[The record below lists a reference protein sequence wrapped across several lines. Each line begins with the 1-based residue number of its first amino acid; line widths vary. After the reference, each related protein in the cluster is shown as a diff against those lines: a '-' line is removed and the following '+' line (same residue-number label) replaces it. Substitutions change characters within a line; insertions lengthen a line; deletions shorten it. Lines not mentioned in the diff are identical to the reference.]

1 MLKKIN
7 FKRCLPVILIMAGL
21 NASAQTKV
29 ATGFLLQNEQQLS
42 ILKKQYNSGDTT
54 ITREVDILLADADKA
69 LTAGPYSVTLHK
81 TKVAPSDNPHDYMS
95 QAPYWWPDP
104 SKPDGK
110 PYIRKDGERNPEI
123 RLLHDDSQL
132 HELCESVKKLSF
144 AYYFTGNEKYAQKA
158 ASLMSTWF
166 IDADTKM
173 APNFNYAQYVP
184 GVNDGRGTG
193 IIESRALANI
203 PDALAMMA
211 DSKSITDNTRAGVKQ
226 WFSEYLKWLLTSK
239 NGNDERGAKN
249 NHGTFYD
256 MQVADFALFCGEDN
270 VAREAIQNRT
280 IARMDVQFTT
290 DGKQPLELER
300 TKSWGYSNM
309 NLSGWCMLA
318 TLADHLD
325 IDLWHTEKDGR
336 GIKKCIEWLMPYIL
350 KQKVWPYKQIEPM
363 GYSEMLDICSLAEGK
378 YPDVDLKMVF
388 KIYPQPTPWM

>member
-1 MLKKIN
+1 MLKKTN
-7 FKRCLPVILIMAGL
+7 LKQFLPVILIMASL

-42 ILKKQYNSGDTT
+42 ILKKQYNAGDTT
-54 ITREVDILLADADKA
+54 ITREVNTLLADANKA
-69 LTAGPYSVTLHK
+69 LSAGPYSVTLHK
-81 TKVAPSDNPHDYMS
+81 TKLAPSGNPHDYIS

-132 HELCESVKKLSF
+132 NELCKSVKKLSF
-144 AYYFTGNEKYAQKA
+144 AYYFTGKEQYAQKA
-158 ASLMSTWF
+158 ASLMSAWF
-166 IDADTKM
+166 INADTKM
-173 APNFNYAQYVP
+173 NPNLNYAQYVP

-193 IIESRALANI
+193 IIESRALADI
-203 PDALAMMA
+203 PDALAMMT
-211 DSKSITDNTRAGVKQ
+211 DSKSITDNLRSGVRQ
-226 WFSEYLKWLLTSK
+226 WFGEYLKWLLTSK
-239 NGNDERGAKN
+239 NGNDEKAARN

-256 MQVADFALFCGEDN
+256 MQVVDFALFCGDEK

-280 IARMDVQFTT
+280 IARMGVQFTT

-318 TLADHLD
+318 TLANHLD

-336 GIKKCIEWLMPYIL
+336 GIKKCIEWLMPYIV
-350 KQKVWPYKQIEPM
+350 KQKEWSYKQIEPI
-363 GYSEMLDICSLAEGK
+363 GYSETLVICNLAEGK
-378 YPDVDLKMVF
+378 YPDIDFQMVF
-388 KIYPQPTPWM
+388 KIYPQPKPWM